1 VDYLVVAVVAGLA
14 AVERKGF
21 LQAMLARPVAL
32 APLTGL
38 ALGDLPGGLLL
49 GPPLELLWLGAV
61 NMGASLPPNEALG
74 TVAIAAGAVLA
85 GKALGTGV
93 TPAVAALAI
102 ALVGVMATVGRS
114 TDRAIEEWNVR
125 LATRAETLLERGSPG
140 PAMRAN
146 LYGLV
151 LPFAV
156 SALLAPIAAALAAW
170 VIPGV
175 LHGIPGADRPLGYGW
190 AALTGVAAAAGAR
203 AVRSQRGI
211 GLFAG
216 ATALTLAVGWLV
228 GGIR

>member
-21 LQAMLARPVAL
+21 LQAMLSRPVAL
-32 APLTGL
+32 APIVGL
-38 ALGDLPGGLLL
+38 ALGDLRGGLLL

-74 TVAIAAGAVLA
+74 TAAIAAAAVLS
-85 GKALGTGV
+85 GQALGTGV

-102 ALVGVMATVGRS
+102 LLAGMLATLGRT

-125 LATRAETLLERGSPG
+125 LAARAELLLDRGSP
-140 PAMRAN
+140 AAAVREN
-146 LYGLV
+146 LYGMV

-156 SALLAPIAAALAAW
+156 SALLAPAVAAVA
-170 VIPGV
+170 VQIIPAV
-175 LHGIPGADRPLGYGW
+175 LREFPTLNSPLGWGW
-190 AALTGVAAAAGAR
+190 TALVGLAAAAGAR
-203 AVRSQRGI
+203 AFRSARGI

-216 ATALTLAVGWLV
+216 AAAATFAAGWLV
-228 GGIR
+228 GGSR

>member
-32 APLTGL
+32 APITGL
-38 ALGDLPGGLLL
+38 VLGDLPGGLLL

-85 GKALGTGV
+85 GQATGTGV
-93 TPAVAALAI
+93 TPAIAALAI
-102 ALVGVMATVGRS
+102 ALVGVLATVGRT

-125 LATRAETLLERGSPG
+125 LASRAEALLERGSPRA
-140 PAMRAN
+140 AMRAN
-146 LYGLV
+146 LYGLL

-156 SALLAPIAAALAAW
+156 SALLAPAAAALAAW

-175 LHGIPGADRPLGYGW
+175 LRQIPAADAPLAYGW
-190 AALTGVAAAAGAR
+190 AALTGIAAAAGVR
-203 AVRSQRGI
+203 AFRSQRGI

-216 ATALTLAVGWLV
+216 AAALTLAVGRLA